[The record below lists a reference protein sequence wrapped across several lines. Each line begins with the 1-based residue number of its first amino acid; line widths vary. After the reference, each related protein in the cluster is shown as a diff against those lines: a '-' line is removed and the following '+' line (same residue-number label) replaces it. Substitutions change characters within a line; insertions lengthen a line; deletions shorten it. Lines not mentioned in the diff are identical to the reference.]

1 MRSAS
6 TVSGPLLSVS
16 TPASQQNRFAA
27 VHLLTGQL
35 LYFIVEGKS
44 RVKEVYSQLSA
55 YMIAQGMQDVELL
68 ALAFILDEEYFF
80 TDPESKLSKYSPKSW
95 KSSSTYGLD
104 QNGQPLLQL
113 HLRVKFYVD
122 TTKSLRDDITRQ
134 HYYLQLRKNIA
145 DRGGSTDDGDQ
156 NVLPLVALGLQADL
170 GDHTADTD
178 ISSEL
183 LEQYLPS
190 KVYKNNEHKV
200 KQTLCALHK
209 GHKGVSKS
217 RAQSMFVQ
225 EAGLVHKSHLYR
237 LRLNKSQPKQ
247 TQGSAISMCN
257 SVWLAICTNGV
268 QLFHESLS
276 QALSCLFLWNNIVKL
291 CFDRKKFE
299 LRPSNADRL
308 VYYTNS
314 DEKSKR
320 LLALCRDT
328 HQFCMTV
335 HPKLLDTF
343 LNNNAPDKNACDGQ
357 KWTNEK
363 KSKSINDNG
372 AATDGKKYE
381 NGGCSDTGIS
391 TTDQKTTAFK
401 EKMTANGSISSSVEL
416 GYSHTAQNSTVSDAE
431 YSVQSIQDGS
441 VTYLIYRR
449 PRARAAYVENSNQS
463 ANTSSGV
470 YTCAS
475 YSSASKDTASASY
488 TTENCS
494 SVGCD
499 DSGSGYKPVAAS
511 GRQSVALSSTA
522 PADTDSAYSASL
534 PPDTVAA
541 SSTSTDDNDGNDH
554 DENAAAA
561 NGLKQASVAVDDCD
575 GGVRVGHRGDDDGG
589 TDELYDLSATAT
601 SDSSYC
607 VGGGVTTATTTSD
620 VDPSSSSKCGETGCG
635 SRCALDGYTD
645 PNAVGSSASGRS
657 RSGSVV
663 SNSGSFRGDGSDP
676 SEGGRGALL
685 SAAELSDLIVGR
697 KSLQTPRKGFYPSR
711 PTTSSTLDSDSDYV
725 TLPPP
730 MNFVTGAPSLS
741 NLSLTNFDCGTG
753 TMGSTPRDVRRSFD
767 LLSNVIKFCSGHHH
781 HHHHHQCVVNSNNYL
796 DVHKSGTAF
805 YHHIYPTAAASAVP
819 PLVHAR
825 QPPPP
830 PPPPRPKRFD
840 LQFEQYKQQ
849 LRSDVDFVVYPLQDP
864 AVSRQEYV
872 DAKLAHGRRHQQ
884 QYHRYYGR
892 DPPSYQANAH
902 LYRSTP
908 NVAAAVSPPPPSSSA
923 SSSSLSQ
930 HHHQQHQKHQQQQQ
944 QYHHHHHHLDQQQ
957 TLPLPPPPLPPLP
970 PHLKYA
976 SNQNLLFPA
985 TVAAA
990 ADYTAVHH
998 HRHRLNPFPLPVR
1011 TCSHDDLLA
1020 ATSAAPA
1027 VPPKVLYRRRPPPPP
1042 PPVTGLQKPTAVVNQ
1057 QRPSAVDAAT
1067 ATTTSSGPSLT
1078 VLDIESLRE
1087 KSRNLDLPLISA
1099 LCNDQTLLKQ
1109 TNALAMENKA
1119 TQTVTSAVG
1128 VASSLFGTAAASSY
1142 GGAATAS
1149 SYGAATASS
1158 YGGVATASLSHQ
1170 PPSLS
1175 AEQQQSNG
1183 SAVKSNCTRCNNG
1196 TSMFSSPPPPSF
1208 VSTSA
1213 SSSSAAAVNPAKSKP
1228 NHVKTNTNVN

>member
-44 RVKEVYSQLSA
+44 RVKEVFSQLTT
-55 YMIAQGMQDVELL
+55 YMIAQGMQDVELF
-68 ALAFILDEEYFF
+68 ALAFILDDEYFF
-80 TDPESKLSKYSPKSW
+80 TDPDSKLSKYSPKSW

-134 HYYLQLRKNIA
+134 HYYIQLRKNVA
-145 DRGGSTDDGDQ
+145 ERGGSTEEDQ
-156 NVLPLVALGLQADL
+156 NVLSLVALGLQADL
-170 GDHTADTD
+170 GDHTTDTD
-178 ISSEL
+178 ISTEL

-190 KVYKNNEHKV
+190 KEYKINEHKV
-200 KQTLCALHK
+200 KQTLCTLHK
-209 GHKGVSKS
+209 GHKGMSKAT
-217 RAQSMFVQ
+217 AQTMFLQ
-225 EAGLVHKSHLYR
+225 EVGVVHKSHLYR

-247 TQGSAISMCN
+247 IQGCALSICN
-257 SVWLAICTNGV
+257 SVFLAISTNGV
-268 QLFHESLS
+268 QMFHESLS
-276 QALSCLFLWNNIVKL
+276 QALTGLFLWNTIVKL

-299 LRPSNADRL
+299 LRPSNIDRL

-335 HPKLLDTF
+335 HPRLLDTS
-343 LNNNAPDKNACDGQ
+343 LNNNSSDKNAFDGL
-357 KWTNEK
+357 KWTKEK
-363 KSKSINDNG
+363 KSKSKSKSKNDDD
-372 AATDGKKYE
+372 AIEKKKCE
-381 NGGCSDTGIS
+381 NGGCSDSSIS
-391 TTDQKTTAFK
+391 TSDPKTSISK
-401 EKMTANGSISSSVEL
+401 DKVPNGSISSSVEL
-416 GYSHTAQNSTVSDAE
+416 GYSHTAQNSAMSELD
-431 YSVQSIQDGS
+431 YSVQSAQDS
-441 VTYLIYRR
+441 SDAYLMYRH
-449 PRARAAYVENSNQS
+449 PRARAAYVDNSNQS

-475 YSSASKDTASASY
+475 YSTASKDMASASY
-488 TTENCS
+488 TTDNCS
-494 SVGCD
+494 CSVDCNHGG
-499 DSGSGYKPVAAS
+499 GSYKATTAA
-511 GRQSVALSSTA
+511 GAMQKSSMMA
-522 PADTDSAYSASL
+522 QQPDADSAYSASL

-541 SSTSTDDNDGNDH
+541 SSTSA
-554 DENAAAA
+554 DEE
-561 NGLKQASVAVDDCD
+561 GRPVGHGKQAITAVDDCD
-575 GGVRVGHRGDDDGG
+575 GGCSAV
-589 TDELYDLSATAT
+589 DELYDLSAAAT

-607 VGGGVTTATTTSD
+607 VGGATTATTTSD
-620 VDPSSSSKCGETGCG
+620 AALSSVSSSKCGETGCG
-635 SRCALDGYTD
+635 NLCALDGYAD
-645 PNAVGSSASGRS
+645 ASGVATGGRS

-685 SAAELSDLIVGR
+685 SAVELSDLIVGR

-741 NLSLTNFDCGTG
+741 NLSLANFDCGTG
-753 TMGSTPRDVRRSFD
+753 TAAAHWDVRRSLD
-767 LLSNVIKFCSGHHH
+767 LLSNVVKFCGGHHH
-781 HHHHHQCVVNSNNYL
+781 HHHHHQCVQVNSNNYL
-796 DVHKSGTAF
+796 DVHKSGAAF
-805 YHHIYPTAAASAVP
+805 YHHIYPAAASVASVAP
-819 PLVHAR
+819 PLLHAR

-840 LQFEQYKQQ
+840 LQLEQYKQQ

-872 DAKLAHGRRHQQ
+872 DAKLARGRRH

-908 NVAAAVSPPPPSSSA
+908 NVAVAVSPPPPPPSSSSA
-923 SSSSLSQ
+923 SSSSLS
-930 HHHQQHQKHQQQQQ
+930 
-944 QYHHHHHHLDQQQ
+944 HHHHHHLLGQQQ
-957 TLPLPPPPLPPLP
+957 QQPPPLPPLP

-976 SNQNLLFPA
+976 SNQNLLFPG

-990 ADYTAVHH
+990 ADYAAQRHH
-998 HRHRLNPFPLPVR
+998 HRHHRLQPLPLPVR
-1011 TCSHDDLLA
+1011 TYSHDDLLT
-1020 ATSAAPA
+1020 ATTSAPA
-1027 VPPKVLYRRRPPPPP
+1027 VPPKVQLFRRRPPPPP
-1042 PPVTGLQKPTAVVNQ
+1042 PPVTGLQKPAAVVHPR
-1057 QRPSAVDAAT
+1057 RPPAMNA
-1067 ATTTSSGPSLT
+1067 ATTTNSSTNTTTNGATTTNDATS
-1078 VLDIESLRE
+1078 VLDIVSLRE

-1109 TNALAMENKA
+1109 TNALVTENKA
-1119 TQTVTSAVG
+1119 TQTV
-1128 VASSLFGTAAASSY
+1128 
-1142 GGAATAS
+1142 ATAS
-1149 SYGAATASS
+1149 SSLSAATAIAASLYRPLPPLSLSS
-1158 YGGVATASLSHQ
+1158 YHPPPPVPTSSSYQ
-1170 PPSLS
+1170 PPPPPSS
-1175 AEQQQSNG
+1175 AAAEQTPQPSQGGAASTNKSNN
-1183 SAVKSNCTRCNNG
+1183 NCTRCTNG
-1196 TSMFSSPPPPSF
+1196 TSLYSSPPPPSF
-1208 VSTSA
+1208 M
-1213 SSSSAAAVNPAKSKP
+1213 SSSASPSVVATATAAVKTAKSKAI
-1228 NHVKTNTNVN
+1228 NHVKTNTNII

>member
-44 RVKEVYSQLSA
+44 RVKEVFSQLMT
-55 YMIAQGMQDVELL
+55 YMIAQGMQDVELF

-145 DRGGSTDDGDQ
+145 DRGGSTEDGDQ
-156 NVLPLVALGLQADL
+156 NVLLLVALGLQADL

-183 LEQYLPS
+183 LQQYLPS
-190 KVYKNNEHKV
+190 KVYKINEHKV
-200 KQTLCALHK
+200 KQTLCTLHK
-209 GHKGVSKS
+209 GHKGMSKTC
-217 RAQSMFVQ
+217 AQTMFLQ
-225 EAGLVHKSHLYR
+225 EAGVVHKSHLYR

-247 TQGSAISMCN
+247 SQGSALSICN
-257 SVWLAICTNGV
+257 SVFLAISTNGV
-268 QLFHESLS
+268 QMFHESLS
-276 QALSCLFLWNNIVKL
+276 QALTGLFLWNTIVKL

-299 LRPSNADRL
+299 LRPSNVDRL

-335 HPKLLDTF
+335 HPRLLDTF
-343 LNNNAPDKNACDGQ
+343 LSNNTSDKNAFDGL

-363 KSKSINDNG
+363 KSKSRNDDDAIEN
-372 AATDGKKYE
+372 KKCE
-381 NGGCSDTGIS
+381 NGGCSDSSIS
-391 TTDQKTTAFK
+391 TADPKTSISNDK
-401 EKMTANGSISSSVEL
+401 VPNGSISSSVEL
-416 GYSHTAQNSTVSDAE
+416 GYSHTAQNSAMSELD
-431 YSVQSIQDGS
+431 YSVQSAQDS
-441 VTYLIYRR
+441 SDAYLMYRH
-449 PRARAAYVENSNQS
+449 PRARAAYVDNSNQS

-475 YSSASKDTASASY
+475 YSTASKDMASASY

-494 SVGCD
+494 CNVDCNHGG
-499 DSGSGYKPVAAS
+499 DSYKDTTTAVAM
-511 GRQSVALSSTA
+511 QKSSMMA
-522 PADTDSAYSASL
+522 QQPDADSAYSASL

-541 SSTSTDDNDGNDH
+541 SSTSA
-554 DENAAAA
+554 DEEG
-561 NGLKQASVAVDDCD
+561 GLMGHGQQTTAVDDCD
-575 GGVRVGHRGDDDGG
+575 GGCGG
-589 TDELYDLSATAT
+589 TDELYDLSAAAT

-607 VGGGVTTATTTSD
+607 VGIATTATTASD
-620 VDPSSSSKCGETGCG
+620 VALSSATSSKCGDNGCG
-635 SRCALDGYTD
+635 NRCALDGYVD
-645 PNAVGSSASGRS
+645 PGGAATGGRS

-685 SAAELSDLIVGR
+685 SAVELSDLIVGR

-741 NLSLTNFDCGTG
+741 NLSLANFDCGTG
-753 TMGSTPRDVRRSFD
+753 TMAPHWDVRRSLD
-767 LLSNVIKFCSGHHH
+767 LLSNVVKYCSGHHH
-781 HHHHHQCVVNSNNYL
+781 HHHHHQCVQVNSNNYL
-796 DVHKSGTAF
+796 DVHKSGAAF
-805 YHHIYPTAAASAVP
+805 YHHIYPAAASVASVAP
-819 PLVHAR
+819 PLLHAR

-840 LQFEQYKQQ
+840 LQLEQYKQQ
-849 LRSDVDFVVYPLQDP
+849 LRSDVDFVVYPIQDP

-872 DAKLAHGRRHQQ
+872 DAKLARSRRH

-892 DPPSYQANAH
+892 DPPSYQANTH

-908 NVAAAVSPPPPSSSA
+908 NVAVAVSPPPPPPSSSSA
-923 SSSSLSQ
+923 SSSSLS
-930 HHHQQHQKHQQQQQ
+930 HQQFQH
-944 QYHHHHHHLDQQQ
+944 HHHHHHLLGQQQ
-957 TLPLPPPPLPPLP
+957 QLLLQQQQQPPPLPPLP

-985 TVAAA
+985 TVAAS
-990 ADYTAVHH
+990 ADYAAQHRHH
-998 HRHRLNPFPLPVR
+998 RRHRLQPLPLPVR
-1011 TCSHDDLLA
+1011 TYSHDDLLA
-1020 ATSAAPA
+1020 ATTSAPA
-1027 VPPKVLYRRRPPPPP
+1027 VPPKVQLFHRRPPPPP
-1042 PPVTGLQKPTAVVNQ
+1042 PPVTGLQKPAAVIHPR
-1057 QRPSAVDAAT
+1057 RPAAVDAAT
-1067 ATTTSSGPSLT
+1067 TATTNGATTPTGSTS
-1078 VLDIESLRE
+1078 VLDIISLRE

-1109 TNALAMENKA
+1109 TNALVTENKA
-1119 TQTVTSAVG
+1119 TQTVATPSSSLSAATALASSLYQPLPPLSLSSYHPPPPLPSYQPPSQPSSVEQTQTPQSG
-1128 VASSLFGTAAASSY
+1128 VASSNK
-1142 GGAATAS
+1142 
-1149 SYGAATASS
+1149 
-1158 YGGVATASLSHQ
+1158 
-1170 PPSLS
+1170 P
-1175 AEQQQSNG
+1175 
-1183 SAVKSNCTRCNNG
+1183 NCTRCTNG
-1196 TSMFSSPPPPSF
+1196 TSSYSSPPSQSF
-1208 VSTSA
+1208 MSA
-1213 SSSSAAAVNPAKSKP
+1213 SASPSVVATAAVKTTKSKT
-1228 NHVKTNTNVN
+1228 NHVKTNTNII

>member
-44 RVKEVYSQLSA
+44 RVKEVFSQLMT
-55 YMIAQGMQDVELL
+55 YMIAQGVQEVELF

-80 TDPESKLSKYSPKSW
+80 TDPDSKLSKYSPKSW

-122 TTKSLRDDITRQ
+122 TTKSLRDDFTRQ
-134 HYYLQLRKNIA
+134 HYYLQLRKNVA
-145 DRGGSTDDGDQ
+145 DRGGPTEDGDRQ

-183 LEQYLPS
+183 LEQYLPP
-190 KVYKNNEHKV
+190 KAYKINEHRV
-200 KQTLCALHK
+200 KQTLCTLHK
-209 GHKGVSKS
+209 SHKGMSKTC
-217 RAQSMFVQ
+217 AQTMFLQ
-225 EAGLVHKSHLYR
+225 EAGVVQKSHLYR

-247 TQGSAISMCN
+247 TQGCAMSICN
-257 SVWLAICTNGV
+257 SVFLAISINGV
-268 QLFHESLS
+268 QIYHESLS
-276 QALSCLFLWNNIVKL
+276 QALTGLFLWNTIVKL

-299 LRPSNADRL
+299 LRPSNVDRM

-320 LLALCRDT
+320 ILALCRET
-328 HQFCMTV
+328 HQFSMTV
-335 HPKLLDTF
+335 HPRLLDAF
-343 LNNNAPDKNACDGQ
+343 LNNNTSDKNAFDGL
-357 KWTNEK
+357 KWTNDK
-363 KSKSINDNG
+363 KSKSKS
-372 AATDGKKYE
+372 KKDDDAIENKKCE
-381 NGGCSDTGIS
+381 NGGCSDSSIS
-391 TTDQKTTAFK
+391 TADPKTSISK
-401 EKMTANGSISSSVEL
+401 DKVPNGSISSSVEL
-416 GYSHTAQNSTVSDAE
+416 GYSHTAQNSAMSELD
-431 YSVQSIQDGS
+431 YSVQSAQDS
-441 VTYLIYRR
+441 SEAYLIYRH
-449 PRARAAYVENSNQS
+449 PRARAAYVDNSNQS

-475 YSSASKDTASASY
+475 YSTASKDMASVSY

-494 SVGCD
+494 EDCNHV
-499 DSGSGYKPVAAS
+499 SGIYKASTVAA
-511 GRQSVALSSTA
+511 ALQKSSMMEEQPDA
-522 PADTDSAYSASL
+522 DSAYSASL

-541 SSTSTDDNDGNDH
+541 SSTSA
-554 DENAAAA
+554 DEE
-561 NGLKQASVAVDDCD
+561 GRPMGHGQQTTAVDDCD
-575 GGVRVGHRGDDDGG
+575 GGCGG
-589 TDELYDLSATAT
+589 TDELYDLSAAAT

-607 VGGGVTTATTTSD
+607 VGIATTATTASD
-620 VDPSSSSKCGETGCG
+620 VALSSASSSKCGDNG
-635 SRCALDGYTD
+635 CALDGYAD
-645 PNAVGSSASGRS
+645 VGGAATSGRS

-685 SAAELSDLIVGR
+685 SAVELSDLIVGR
-697 KSLQTPRKGFYPSR
+697 TSLQTPRKGFYPSR

-741 NLSLTNFDCGTG
+741 NLSLANFDCGTG
-753 TMGSTPRDVRRSFD
+753 TVAPHWDVRRSLD
-767 LLSNVIKFCSGHHH
+767 LLSNVVKFCGGHHH
-781 HHHHHQCVVNSNNYL
+781 HHHHHQCVQVNSNNYL
-796 DVHKSGTAF
+796 DVHKSGAAF
-805 YHHIYPTAAASAVP
+805 YHHIYPAAASVASVAP
-819 PLVHAR
+819 PLLHAR

-840 LQFEQYKQQ
+840 LQLEQYKQQ

-872 DAKLAHGRRHQQ
+872 DAKLARGRRH
-884 QYHRYYGR
+884 QYHRYYGC

-908 NVAAAVSPPPPSSSA
+908 NVAVAVSPPPPPPSSSSA
-923 SSSSLSQ
+923 SSSSLSHQQFQ
-930 HHHQQHQKHQQQQQ
+930 HHLHHHHLLSQQQQLQLQQQQLQLHQQQLLLQQQQQ
-944 QYHHHHHHLDQQQ
+944 
-957 TLPLPPPPLPPLP
+957 PPPLPPLP

-985 TVAAA
+985 TVAAS
-990 ADYTAVHH
+990 ADYAAQHHH
-998 HRHRLNPFPLPVR
+998 HRRHRLQPLPLPVR
-1011 TCSHDDLLA
+1011 TYSHDDLLA
-1020 ATSAAPA
+1020 ATTSAPA
-1027 VPPKVLYRRRPPPPP
+1027 VPPKVQLFHRRPPPPP
-1042 PPVTGLQKPTAVVNQ
+1042 PPVTGLQKPASVIPR
-1057 QRPSAVDAAT
+1057 RPAAVDADA
-1067 ATTTSSGPSLT
+1067 ATTTPTTTNGATTPTDSQS
-1078 VLDIESLRE
+1078 VLDILSLRE

-1109 TNALAMENKA
+1109 TNAMVTENKA
-1119 TQTVTSAVG
+1119 TQTAAAPS
-1128 VASSLFGTAAASSY
+1128 SSLS
-1142 GGAATAS
+1142 AATALAASLYQPLPPLSLS
-1149 SYGAATASS
+1149 SY
-1158 YGGVATASLSHQ
+1158 HQ
-1170 PPSLS
+1170 PPPRPSSSYQPPPLPSS
-1175 AEQQQSNG
+1175 AEQTQPPQG
-1183 SAVKSNCTRCNNG
+1183 GVKSSNKPNSTRCTNG
-1196 TSMFSSPPPPSF
+1196 TSSYSSPPPQSF
-1208 VSTSA
+1208 MSA
-1213 SSSSAAAVNPAKSKP
+1213 SASPSVVATAAVKTAKSKT
-1228 NHVKTNTNVN
+1228 NHVKTNTNII

>member
-16 TPASQQNRFAA
+16 TPASQQNRLAA

-35 LYFIVEGKS
+35 LYFTVEGKS
-44 RVKEVYSQLSA
+44 RVKEVFSQLTT
-55 YMIAQGMQDVELL
+55 YMIAQGMQDVELF

-80 TDPESKLSKYSPKSW
+80 ADPESKLSKYSPKSW

-122 TTKSLRDDITRQ
+122 TTKSLRDDVTRQ
-134 HYYLQLRKNIA
+134 HYYLQLRKNVA
-145 DRGGSTDDGDQ
+145 ERGGSTEDDQ
-156 NVLPLVALGLQADL
+156 NVLSLVALGLQADL
-170 GDHTADTD
+170 GDHTTDTD

-190 KVYKNNEHKV
+190 KVYKVNEQKV
-200 KQTLCALHK
+200 KQTLCTLHK
-209 GHKGVSKS
+209 GHKGLSKTC
-217 RAQSMFVQ
+217 AQTMFLQ
-225 EAGLVHKSHLYR
+225 EAGVVHKSHLYR

-247 TQGSAISMCN
+247 THGSSLSICN
-257 SVWLAICTNGV
+257 SVFLSISTPGV
-268 QLFHESLS
+268 QMFHESLS
-276 QALSCLFLWNNIVKL
+276 QALTGLFLWNTIVKL

-299 LRPSNADRL
+299 LRPSNTDRL

-335 HPKLLDTF
+335 HPRLLDTL
-343 LNNNAPDKNACDGQ
+343 LNNNTSDKNAFDGL

-363 KSKSINDNG
+363 KSKS
-372 AATDGKKYE
+372 KKDDDAIEKKKCE
-381 NGGCSDTGIS
+381 NGGCSDSSIS
-391 TTDQKTTAFK
+391 TADPKTSIPK
-401 EKMTANGSISSSVEL
+401 DKVPNGSISSSVEL
-416 GYSHTAQNSTVSDAE
+416 GYSHTAQNSAMSELD
-431 YSVQSIQDGS
+431 YSVQSAQDS
-441 VTYLIYRR
+441 SDAYLMYRH
-449 PRARAAYVENSNQS
+449 PRARAAYVDNSNQS

-475 YSSASKDTASASY
+475 YSTASKDMASASY

-494 SVGCD
+494 CSVDCNHGG
-499 DSGSGYKPVAAS
+499 GSYKGTTAAAAM
-511 GRQSVALSSTA
+511 QKSSMMVQQPDA
-522 PADTDSAYSASL
+522 DSAYSASL

-541 SSTSTDDNDGNDH
+541 SSTSA
-554 DENAAAA
+554 DEEGRPVGHGQQAA
-561 NGLKQASVAVDDCD
+561 AVDDCD
-575 GGVRVGHRGDDDGG
+575 GGCSGA
-589 TDELYDLSATAT
+589 DELYDLSAAAT

-607 VGGGVTTATTTSD
+607 VGGATTATSASD
-620 VDPSSSSKCGETGCG
+620 VALSSASSSKCGENGC
-635 SRCALDGYTD
+635 SNRCALDGYAD
-645 PNAVGSSASGRS
+645 ASGAATGGRS

-685 SAAELSDLIVGR
+685 SAVELSDLIVGR

-741 NLSLTNFDCGTG
+741 NLSLANFDCGTG
-753 TMGSTPRDVRRSFD
+753 TVAPHWDVRRSLD
-767 LLSNVIKFCSGHHH
+767 LLSNVVKFCGGHHH
-781 HHHHHQCVVNSNNYL
+781 HHHHHQCVQVNSNNYL
-796 DVHKSGTAF
+796 DVHKSGAAF
-805 YHHIYPTAAASAVP
+805 YHHIYPAAASVASVAP
-819 PLVHAR
+819 PLLHAR

-840 LQFEQYKQQ
+840 LQLEQYKQQ

-872 DAKLAHGRRHQQ
+872 DAKLTRGRRH

-892 DPPSYQANAH
+892 DPPSYQAKAH

-908 NVAAAVSPPPPSSSA
+908 NVAVAVSPPPPPPSSSSA
-923 SSSSLSQ
+923 SSSSLS
-930 HHHQQHQKHQQQQQ
+930 HH
-944 QYHHHHHHLDQQQ
+944 HHHHHHLLGQQQ
-957 TLPLPPPPLPPLP
+957 QLQLQLQQQQQPPPLPPLP

-985 TVAAA
+985 TVAAS
-990 ADYTAVHH
+990 ADYAAQHHH
-998 HRHRLNPFPLPVR
+998 HRRHRLQPLPLPVR
-1011 TCSHDDLLA
+1011 TYSHDDLLA
-1020 ATSAAPA
+1020 ASSSAPA
-1027 VPPKVLYRRRPPPPP
+1027 VPPKVQLFHRRPPPPP
-1042 PPVTGLQKPTAVVNQ
+1042 PPVTGLQKPAAVIHPR
-1057 QRPSAVDAAT
+1057 RPAVVDAAT
-1067 ATTTSSGPSLT
+1067 TTNGATTTTTNDATTPTGSTT
-1078 VLDIESLRE
+1078 VLDIMSLRE

-1109 TNALAMENKA
+1109 TNALVTENKA
-1119 TQTVTSAVG
+1119 TQTVATSSSSLSDATAI
-1128 VASSLFGTAAASSY
+1128 ASSLYRPLPPLSLSSY
-1142 GGAATAS
+1142 HPPPPRPS
-1149 SYGAATASS
+1149 SAY
-1158 YGGVATASLSHQ
+1158 Q
-1170 PPSLS
+1170 PPAQPSS
-1175 AEQQQSNG
+1175 AEQTQPSQGGVVSTN
-1183 SAVKSNCTRCNNG
+1183 KPNCTRCTNG
-1196 TSMFSSPPPPSF
+1196 TSSYSSPPPPSF
-1208 VSTSA
+1208 MSVSA
-1213 SSSSAAAVNPAKSKP
+1213 SPAVVPAAAVKTAKSKT
-1228 NHVKTNTNVN
+1228 NHVKTNTNII

>member
-44 RVKEVYSQLSA
+44 RVKEVFSQLTT
-55 YMIAQGMQDVELL
+55 YMIAQGMQDVELF

-95 KSSSTYGLD
+95 KSSSTFGLD

-145 DRGGSTDDGDQ
+145 DRGGTTEDGDQ

-190 KVYKNNEHKV
+190 KVYKINEHKV
-200 KQTLCALHK
+200 KQTLCTLHK
-209 GHKGVSKS
+209 GHKGMSKTC
-217 RAQSMFVQ
+217 AQTMFVQ
-225 EAGLVHKSHLYR
+225 EAGPVHKSHLYR

-247 TQGSAISMCN
+247 TQGSALSICN

-335 HPKLLDTF
+335 HPRLLDTF
-343 LNNNAPDKNACDGQ
+343 LNNNTSDKNAFDGL

-363 KSKSINDNG
+363 KSKSIKINDDD
-372 AATDGKKYE
+372 AIEKKKCE
-381 NGGCSDTGIS
+381 NGGCSDSSIS
-391 TTDQKTTAFK
+391 TADPKTSISK
-401 EKMTANGSISSSVEL
+401 DKVPNGSISSSVEL
-416 GYSHTAQNSTVSDAE
+416 GYSHTAQNSTVSELD
-431 YSVQSIQDGS
+431 YSVQSAQDS
-441 VTYLIYRR
+441 SDAYLMYRH
-449 PRARAAYVENSNQS
+449 PRARAAYVDNSNQS

-475 YSSASKDTASASY
+475 YSTASKEMASASY
-488 TTENCS
+488 TTDNCS
-494 SVGCD
+494 CSVDCNHG
-499 DSGSGYKPVAAS
+499 GGVGGYKTTSAAVM
-511 GRQSVALSSTA
+511 QKSSMMA
-522 PADTDSAYSASL
+522 QQPDADSAYSASL
-534 PPDTVAA
+534 PPETVAA
-541 SSTSTDDNDGNDH
+541 STTSA
-554 DENAAAA
+554 DEDMTSSRGGQQVA
-561 NGLKQASVAVDDCD
+561 AVDDCD
-575 GGVRVGHRGDDDGG
+575 GGCGGG
-589 TDELYDLSATAT
+589 TDELYDLSAAAT

-607 VGGGVTTATTTSD
+607 IGGATTASD
-620 VDPSSSSKCGETGCG
+620 VALSSASSSKCGETGCG
-635 SRCALDGYTD
+635 NRCALDGYAD
-645 PNAVGSSASGRS
+645 ASGAATGGGGRS

-685 SAAELSDLIVGR
+685 SAVELSDLIVGR

-741 NLSLTNFDCGTG
+741 NLSLANFDCGTG
-753 TMGSTPRDVRRSFD
+753 TAAAHWDVRRSFD
-767 LLSNVIKFCSGHHH
+767 LLSNVVKFCGGHHH
-781 HHHHHQCVVNSNNYL
+781 HHHHHQCVQVNSNNYL
-796 DVHKSGTAF
+796 DVHKSGAAF
-805 YHHIYPTAAASAVP
+805 YHHIYPAAAAVASVAP
-819 PLVHAR
+819 PMLHAR

-840 LQFEQYKQQ
+840 LQLEQYKQQ

-872 DAKLAHGRRHQQ
+872 DAKLARGRRH

-908 NVAAAVSPPPPSSSA
+908 NVAAAVSPPPPPPSSSSA
-923 SSSSLSQ
+923 SSSSLS
-930 HHHQQHQKHQQQQQ
+930 HQ
-944 QYHHHHHHLDQQQ
+944 QYHHHHHHHHLLSQQQ
-957 TLPLPPPPLPPLP
+957 QPPPPLPPLP

-990 ADYTAVHH
+990 ADYAAQHHH
-998 HRHRLNPFPLPVR
+998 HRHHRLQPLPLPLPVR
-1011 TCSHDDLLA
+1011 TYSHDDLLA
-1020 ATSAAPA
+1020 ATTSAPA
-1027 VPPKVLYRRRPPPPP
+1027 VPPKVQMFRRRPPPPP
-1042 PPVTGLQKPTAVVNQ
+1042 PPVTGLQKPAAVVHP
-1057 QRPSAVDAAT
+1057 RRTAAVDASTTTNTTAAAT
-1067 ATTTSSGPSLT
+1067 APASSTT

-1109 TNALAMENKA
+1109 TNALVTENKA
-1119 TQTVTSAVG
+1119 TQTVGS
-1128 VASSLFGTAAASSY
+1128 ASSSLAAT
-1142 GGAATAS
+1142 AATAS
-1149 SYGAATASS
+1149 SS
-1158 YGGVATASLSHQ
+1158 YQ
-1170 PPSLS
+1170 PPLPPYQPSPLPSSSEQTQPSQGSVAS
-1175 AEQQQSNG
+1175 AN
-1183 SAVKSNCTRCNNG
+1183 KPNCTRCTNG
-1196 TSMFSSPPPPSF
+1196 TSSYSSPPPPSF
-1208 VSTSA
+1208 MSVSA
-1213 SSSSAAAVNPAKSKP
+1213 SPSAVATAAAAAKTAKSKT
-1228 NHVKTNTNVN
+1228 NHVKTNTNII

>member
-44 RVKEVYSQLSA
+44 RVKEVFSQLTT
-55 YMIAQGMQDVELL
+55 YMIAQGMQDVQLF

-95 KSSSTYGLD
+95 KSSSTFGLD

-145 DRGGSTDDGDQ
+145 DRGGTTEDGDQ

-190 KVYKNNEHKV
+190 KVYKINEHKV
-200 KQTLCALHK
+200 KQTLCTLHK
-209 GHKGVSKS
+209 GHKGMSKTC
-217 RAQSMFVQ
+217 AQTMFVQ
-225 EAGLVHKSHLYR
+225 EAGPVHKSHLYR

-247 TQGSAISMCN
+247 TQSSALSICN

-335 HPKLLDTF
+335 HPRLLDTF
-343 LNNNAPDKNACDGQ
+343 LNNNTSDKNAFDGL

-363 KSKSINDNG
+363 KKSKSKSINDDD
-372 AATDGKKYE
+372 TIEKKKCE
-381 NGGCSDTGIS
+381 NGGCSDSSIS
-391 TTDQKTTAFK
+391 TADPKTSISK
-401 EKMTANGSISSSVEL
+401 DKVPNGSISSSVEL
-416 GYSHTAQNSTVSDAE
+416 GYSHTAQNSTVSELD
-431 YSVQSIQDGS
+431 YSVQSAQDS
-441 VTYLIYRR
+441 SDAYLMYRH
-449 PRARAAYVENSNQS
+449 PRARAAYVDNSNQS

-475 YSSASKDTASASY
+475 YSSASKDMASASY

-494 SVGCD
+494 CSVDCNHG
-499 DSGSGYKPVAAS
+499 GGGGYKSTTAAVM
-511 GRQSVALSSTA
+511 QKSSMMA
-522 PADTDSAYSASL
+522 QQPDADSAYSASL

-541 SSTSTDDNDGNDH
+541 STTSA
-554 DENAAAA
+554 DEDMT
-561 NGLKQASVAVDDCD
+561 NGGQQVAAVDDCD
-575 GGVRVGHRGDDDGG
+575 GAG
-589 TDELYDLSATAT
+589 TDELYDLSAAAT

-607 VGGGVTTATTTSD
+607 IGGATTASD
-620 VDPSSSSKCGETGCG
+620 AALSSASSSKCGETGCG
-635 SRCALDGYTD
+635 NRCALDGYAADASGGGT
-645 PNAVGSSASGRS
+645 NGVGIGGGRS

-685 SAAELSDLIVGR
+685 SAVELSDLIVGR

-741 NLSLTNFDCGTG
+741 NLSLANFDCGTG
-753 TMGSTPRDVRRSFD
+753 TAAAHWDVRRSFD
-767 LLSNVIKFCSGHHH
+767 LLSNVVKFCGGHHH
-781 HHHHHQCVVNSNNYL
+781 HHHHHQCVQVNSNNYL
-796 DVHKSGTAF
+796 DVHKSGAAF
-805 YHHIYPTAAASAVP
+805 YHHIYPAAAAVASVAP
-819 PLVHAR
+819 PLLHAR

-840 LQFEQYKQQ
+840 LQLEQYKQQ

-872 DAKLAHGRRHQQ
+872 DAKLARGRRH

-908 NVAAAVSPPPPSSSA
+908 NVAAAVSPPPPPPSSSSA
-923 SSSSLSQ
+923 SSSSLS
-930 HHHQQHQKHQQQQQ
+930 HQ
-944 QYHHHHHHLDQQQ
+944 QYHHHHHHHHLQQQ
-957 TLPLPPPPLPPLP
+957 QPPPPLPPLP

-990 ADYTAVHH
+990 ADYAAQHHH
-998 HRHRLNPFPLPVR
+998 HRHHRLQPLPLPLPVR
-1011 TCSHDDLLA
+1011 TYSHDDLLA
-1020 ATSAAPA
+1020 ATASSAPA
-1027 VPPKVLYRRRPPPPP
+1027 VPPKVQLFRRRPPPPP
-1042 PPVTGLQKPTAVVNQ
+1042 PPVTGLQKPAAVVHP
-1057 QRPSAVDAAT
+1057 RRTATAVDAS
-1067 ATTTSSGPSLT
+1067 TTTNTAGAACTTPTSSSTT

-1109 TNALAMENKA
+1109 TNALVTENKA
-1119 TQTVTSAVG
+1119 TQTVGTT
-1128 VASSLFGTAAASSY
+1128 ASISLAAAAAAASASY
-1142 GGAATAS
+1142 
-1149 SYGAATASS
+1149 
-1158 YGGVATASLSHQ
+1158 Q
-1170 PPSLS
+1170 PPPPLSYQSSPSLPS
-1175 AEQQQSNG
+1175 YQSSPPLPSYQSSTALPSSSDQQTQSSQG
-1183 SAVKSNCTRCNNG
+1183 SVASTNKPNCTRCTNG
-1196 TSMFSSPPPPSF
+1196 TSSYSSPPPPSF
-1208 VSTSA
+1208 LSVSA
-1213 SSSSAAAVNPAKSKP
+1213 SSSVVATAAAVKTAKSKTS
-1228 NHVKTNTNVN
+1228 HVKTNTNIT

>member
-44 RVKEVYSQLSA
+44 RVKEVFSQLTT
-55 YMIAQGMQDVELL
+55 YMIAQGMQDVELF

-80 TDPESKLSKYSPKSW
+80 IDPESKLSKYSPKSW
-95 KSSSTYGLD
+95 KSSSTFGLD

-145 DRGGSTDDGDQ
+145 DRGGTTEDGDQ

-190 KVYKNNEHKV
+190 KVYKINEHKV
-200 KQTLCALHK
+200 KQTLCTLHK
-209 GHKGVSKS
+209 GHKGMSKTC
-217 RAQSMFVQ
+217 AQTMFVQ
-225 EAGLVHKSHLYR
+225 EAGPVHKSHLYR

-247 TQGSAISMCN
+247 THGSALSICN

-335 HPKLLDTF
+335 HPRLLDTF
-343 LNNNAPDKNACDGQ
+343 LNNNTSDKNAFDGL

-363 KSKSINDNG
+363 KSKSIKINDDD
-372 AATDGKKYE
+372 AIEKKKCE
-381 NGGCSDTGIS
+381 NGGCSDSSIS
-391 TTDQKTTAFK
+391 TADPKTSISK
-401 EKMTANGSISSSVEL
+401 DKVPNGSISSSVEL
-416 GYSHTAQNSTVSDAE
+416 GYSHTAQNSTVSELD
-431 YSVQSIQDGS
+431 YSVQSAQDS
-441 VTYLIYRR
+441 SDAYLMYRH
-449 PRARAAYVENSNQS
+449 PRARAAYVDNSNQS

-475 YSSASKDTASASY
+475 YSTASKEMASASY
-488 TTENCS
+488 TTDNCS
-494 SVGCD
+494 CSVDCNHG
-499 DSGSGYKPVAAS
+499 GGVGGYKTTSAAVM
-511 GRQSVALSSTA
+511 QKSSMMEQQPDA
-522 PADTDSAYSASL
+522 DSAYSASL
-534 PPDTVAA
+534 PPETVAA
-541 SSTSTDDNDGNDH
+541 STTSA
-554 DENAAAA
+554 DEDMTSSRGGQQVA
-561 NGLKQASVAVDDCD
+561 AVDDCD
-575 GGVRVGHRGDDDGG
+575 GGCGGG
-589 TDELYDLSATAT
+589 TDELYDLSAAAT

-607 VGGGVTTATTTSD
+607 IGGATTASD
-620 VDPSSSSKCGETGCG
+620 VVLSSASSSKCGETGCG
-635 SRCALDGYTD
+635 NRCALDGYAD
-645 PNAVGSSASGRS
+645 ASGAATGGGGRS

-685 SAAELSDLIVGR
+685 SAVELSDLIVGR

-741 NLSLTNFDCGTG
+741 NLSLANFDCGTG
-753 TMGSTPRDVRRSFD
+753 TAAAHWDVRRSFD
-767 LLSNVIKFCSGHHH
+767 LLSNVVKFCGGHHH
-781 HHHHHQCVVNSNNYL
+781 HHHHHQCVQVNSNNYL
-796 DVHKSGTAF
+796 DVHKSGAAF
-805 YHHIYPTAAASAVP
+805 YHHIYPAAAAVASVAP
-819 PLVHAR
+819 PMLHAR

-840 LQFEQYKQQ
+840 LQLEQYKQQ

-872 DAKLAHGRRHQQ
+872 DAKLARGRRH

-908 NVAAAVSPPPPSSSA
+908 NVAAAVSPPPPPPSSSSA
-923 SSSSLSQ
+923 SSSSLS
-930 HHHQQHQKHQQQQQ
+930 HQ
-944 QYHHHHHHLDQQQ
+944 QYHHHHHHHHLLGQQQ
-957 TLPLPPPPLPPLP
+957 QPPPPLPPLP

-990 ADYTAVHH
+990 ADYAAQHHH
-998 HRHRLNPFPLPVR
+998 HRHHRLQPLPLPLPVR
-1011 TCSHDDLLA
+1011 TYSHDDLLA
-1020 ATSAAPA
+1020 ATTSAPA
-1027 VPPKVLYRRRPPPPP
+1027 VPPKVQMFRRRPPPPP
-1042 PPVTGLQKPTAVVNQ
+1042 PPVTGLQKPAAVVHP
-1057 QRPSAVDAAT
+1057 RRTAAVDASTTTTTNTTAAAAAT
-1067 ATTTSSGPSLT
+1067 APASSTT

-1109 TNALAMENKA
+1109 TNALVTENKA
-1119 TQTVTSAVG
+1119 TQTVG
-1128 VASSLFGTAAASSY
+1128 
-1142 GGAATAS
+1142 TAS
-1149 SYGAATASS
+1149 SSLAATPSSS
-1158 YGGVATASLSHQ
+1158 YQ
-1170 PPSLS
+1170 PPLPPYQPSSLPSSSEQTQPSQGSVAS
-1175 AEQQQSNG
+1175 AN
-1183 SAVKSNCTRCNNG
+1183 KPNCTRCTNG
-1196 TSMFSSPPPPSF
+1196 TSSYSSPPPPSF
-1208 VSTSA
+1208 MSVSA
-1213 SSSSAAAVNPAKSKP
+1213 SPSAVATAAAAKTAKSKT
-1228 NHVKTNTNVN
+1228 NHVKTNTNII

>member
-44 RVKEVYSQLSA
+44 RVKEVFSQLTT
-55 YMIAQGMQDVELL
+55 YMIAQGMQDIELF
-68 ALAFILDEEYFF
+68 ALAFFLEDEYFF
-80 TDPESKLSKYSPKSW
+80 TDPECKLSKYSPKSW
-95 KSSSTYGLD
+95 KSSSTFGLD

-134 HYYLQLRKNIA
+134 HFYLQLRKNIA
-145 DRGGSTDDGDQ
+145 DRGGTTEDGDQ

-190 KVYKNNEHKV
+190 KVYKNNEHRV
-200 KQTLCALHK
+200 KQTLCTLHK
-209 GHKGVSKS
+209 SHKGLSKS
-217 RAQSMFVQ
+217 RAQTMFVQ

-247 TQGSAISMCN
+247 TQGSAFSICN
-257 SVWLAICTNGV
+257 SVWLAICTNGI

-328 HQFCMTV
+328 HQFCMMV
-335 HPKLLDTF
+335 HPRLLDTL
-343 LNNNAPDKNACDGQ
+343 LNNNTTEKNEYEGV
-357 KWTNEK
+357 KWTDEK
-363 KSKSINDNG
+363 KSKSANDSDTNDEKKCENG
-372 AATDGKKYE
+372 
-381 NGGCSDTGIS
+381 GGCSDSSIS
-391 TTDQKTTAFK
+391 TTEPTVTTEPEDK
-401 EKMTANGSISSSVEL
+401 VQNGSISSSVEL
-416 GYSHTAQNSTVSDAE
+416 GYSHTAQNSTVSELD
-431 YSVQSIQDGS
+431 YSVQSAQDS
-441 VTYLIYRR
+441 SEAYLMYRH

-463 ANTSSGV
+463 AHTSSGV
-470 YTCAS
+470 YTCPS

-494 SVGCD
+494 SVGCN
-499 DSGSGYKPVAAS
+499 DSNGDGGYKATVASVAAAAA
-511 GRQSVALSSTA
+511 QSTA
-522 PADTDSAYSASL
+522 MSSPLPPDADSAYSPSL
-534 PPDTVAA
+534 PPDN
-541 SSTSTDDNDGNDH
+541 DDGGRGGNAQQHSD
-554 DENAAAA
+554 A
-561 NGLKQASVAVDDCD
+561 AVDDCD
-575 GGVRVGHRGDDDGG
+575 GVCGGD
-589 TDELYDLSATAT
+589 DELYDLSAAAT

-607 VGGGVTTATTTSD
+607 VGGGATTASD
-620 VDPSSSSKCGETGCG
+620 IAPSASLNGCE
-635 SRCALDGYTD
+635 SDGYAD
-645 PNAVGSSASGRS
+645 AGGAGPGGRS

-697 KSLQTPRKGFYPSR
+697 KSLHQTPRKGFYPSR

-741 NLSLTNFDCGTG
+741 NLSLANFDCGSGTG
-753 TMGSTPRDVRRSFD
+753 PPAAALRWDVHRSFD
-767 LLSNVIKFCSGHHH
+767 VLSNVVKLCGGHHH
-781 HHHHHQCVVNSNNYL
+781 HPHQCVVNSNNYL

-805 YHHIYPTAAASAVP
+805 YHHIYPAALP
-819 PLVHAR
+819 PIVHAR
-825 QPPPP
+825 PPPPP
-830 PPPPRPKRFD
+830 PPPPRPKRCD
-840 LQFEQYKQQ
+840 LQLEQYKQQ

-872 DAKLAHGRRHQQ
+872 DAKLTRSRLHQQ
-884 QYHRYYGR
+884 QYHRYFGR
-892 DPPSYQANAH
+892 DPPSYPTNAHLTNAH

-908 NVAAAVSPPPPSSSA
+908 NVAAAYARQKYHHQLHHPMHPVSPPM
-923 SSSSLSQ
+923 
-930 HHHQQHQKHQQQQQ
+930 
-944 QYHHHHHHLDQQQ
+944 
-957 TLPLPPPPLPPLP
+957 
-970 PHLKYA
+970 
-976 SNQNLLFPA
+976 
-985 TVAAA
+985 
-990 ADYTAVHH
+990 
-998 HRHRLNPFPLPVR
+998 R
-1011 TCSHDDLLA
+1011 TYSHDDLLS
-1020 ATSAAPA
+1020 ATDAPD
-1027 VPPKVLYRRRPPPPP
+1027 VPPKMMHHIRRRPPPPP
-1042 PPVTGLQKPTAVVNQ
+1042 PPLSALKPPVIV
-1057 QRPSAVDAAT
+1057 RPKRTSGVDAS
-1067 ATTTSSGPSLT
+1067 TTTSSTPAAAAA
-1078 VLDIESLRE
+1078 VLDIASLRE
-1087 KSRNLDLPLISA
+1087 QSRNLDLPLISA

-1109 TNALAMENKA
+1109 TNAMVTKQENKA
-1119 TQTVTSAVG
+1119 TQTVA
-1128 VASSLFGTAAASSY
+1128 TAAVPPSPLAPPS
-1142 GGAATAS
+1142 AE
-1149 SYGAATASS
+1149 
-1158 YGGVATASLSHQ
+1158 HQ
-1170 PPSLS
+1170 PPATGS
-1175 AEQQQSNG
+1175 ANQSNC
-1183 SAVKSNCTRCNNG
+1183 SMCTNG
-1196 TSMFSSPPPPSF
+1196 TASYSSPPPPSF
-1208 VSTSA
+1208 L
-1213 SSSSAAAVNPAKSKP
+1213 SAAAPTSVATATTAAVKTAKSKA
-1228 NHVKTNTNVN
+1228 NHVKTNAKNN